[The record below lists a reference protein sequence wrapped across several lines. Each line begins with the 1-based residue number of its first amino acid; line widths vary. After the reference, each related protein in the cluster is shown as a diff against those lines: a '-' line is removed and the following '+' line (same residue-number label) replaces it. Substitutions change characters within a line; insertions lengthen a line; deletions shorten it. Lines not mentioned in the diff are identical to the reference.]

1 MAAKVLMEISKDE
14 HERARL
20 RSRKMAETKKP
31 VNIIPI
37 FTAVCMILTLF
48 TACGSDKTNAK
59 TNNES
64 TSAGTYRMISGSRA
78 QKLFNDSGAVI
89 VDVRS
94 KAEYDERHVK
104 GAVLMPHD
112 IVQTMAP
119 RALSDKNS
127 TIIVYCRTGRRTKL
141 AANSLFSLGYKNVY
155 DMGGIGNWPGE
166 FEPSGR

>member
-1 MAAKVLMEISKDE
+1 MSESMQSTI
-14 HERARL
+14 
-20 RSRKMAETKKP
+20 KKT

-37 FTAVCMILTLF
+37 FIAVCMILTLF
-48 TACGSDKTNAK
+48 TACGSGQSNAK

-104 GAVLMPHD
+104 GAILMPHD
-112 IVQTMAP
+112 IVQTMAQ
-119 RALSDKNS
+119 AVLSDKNS

-141 AANSLFSLGYKNVY
+141 AANSLFNLGYKNVY